1 MVLAVSQEARRPRE
15 RRRIKESAMRRL
27 IRRLVRV
34 QTVAVLVIAWLAG
47 ALGLGLATGA
57 GAVPTVALMALG
69 PLLGGVLLLIRHNLE
84 LASRIGN
91 LDVRTQR
98 TLDSVRQVGAGLDK
112 ELKKEIRQ
120 TFRQL
125 EALQNLN
132 AMLPASDVLPATRV
146 WAASPD
152 LLVVLVDL
160 VITGRP
166 SLIVECGSGASTLW
180 LALAMR
186 RFKIDGRIIALEH
199 DPVFGGKTRDL
210 LARHDVGDL
219 AEVRD
224 APLESFSLDGET
236 YLWYARRAWEDL
248 TGIDLLFVDGPPAAT
263 GHQARYPALPL
274 LSGSLSPVATAV
286 LDDLVVP
293 DMQKVLQLWLDAY
306 PDFSSEILPLEK
318 QAAVLRRTCAGRLSL
333 EASPLL
339 PDLQHDLSAGVL
351 VGDPAQRLARLLQ
364 RQHRRDLGAQR
375 AGLDQAAQCLQPLAA
390 DVG

>member
-1 MVLAVSQEARRPRE
+1 MS
-15 RRRIKESAMRRL
+15 RL
-27 IRRLVRV
+27 IRRFVRIE
-34 QTVAVLVIAWLAG
+34 TVTVLVIAWLAG

-69 PLLGGVLLLIRHNLE
+69 PLLGGLLLLMRHSLD
-84 LASRIGN
+84 LAGRIGN
-91 LDVRTQR
+91 LAGQSER
-98 TLDSVRQVGAGLDK
+98 TLEGVRRVETDANEIK
-112 ELKKEIRQ
+112 TEIRQ

-125 EALQNLN
+125 EALLNLS
-132 AMLPASDVLPATRV
+132 AVLPAYDVLPATRG

-160 VITGRP
+160 VITERP
-166 SLIVECGSGASTLW
+166 SLVVECGSGASTLW

-186 RFKIDGRIIALEH
+186 RFGIDGRIIALDH

-236 YLWYARRAWEDL
+236 YSWYARRAWEDL
-248 TGIDLLFVDGPPAAT
+248 AGIDLLFVDGPPAT
-263 GHQARYPALPL
+263 MGHQARYPALPL

-293 DMQKVLQLWLDAY
+293 DMQKVLRLWLDAY
-306 PDFSSEILPLEK
+306 PEFGAEILPLEK
-318 QAAVLRRTCAGRLSL
+318 QAAVLRRS
-333 EASPLL
+333 
-339 PDLQHDLSAGVL
+339 
-351 VGDPAQRLARLLQ
+351 
-364 RQHRRDLGAQR
+364 
-375 AGLDQAAQCLQPLAA
+375 
-390 DVG
+390 

>member
-1 MVLAVSQEARRPRE
+1 
-15 RRRIKESAMRRL
+15 MRRL
-27 IRRLVRV
+27 IRQFARI

-69 PLLGGVLLLIRHNLE
+69 PLLGGLLLLIRHSLD

-91 LDVRTQR
+91 LAGESVRTLN
-98 TLDSVRQVGAGLDK
+98 TVRRVETDANEIK
-112 ELKKEIRQ
+112 REIRQ

-132 AMLPASDVLPATRV
+132 TLLPANDVLPATRG

-160 VITGRP
+160 VISERP
-166 SLIVECGSGASTLW
+166 SLVLECGSGASTLW

-186 RFKIDGRIIALEH
+186 RFGIDGRIVALDH

-210 LARHDVGDL
+210 LARHDVRDL

-224 APLESFSLDGET
+224 APLESFGLDGET
-236 YLWYARRAWEDL
+236 YSWYARRAWEDL
-248 TGIDLLFVDGPPAAT
+248 TGIDLLFVDGPPATT

-274 LSGSLSPVATAV
+274 LSGSLSPAATVV

-293 DMQKVLQLWLDAY
+293 DMQKVLRLWLDAY
-306 PDFSSEILPLEK
+306 PDFGSEILPLEK
-318 QAAVLRRTCAGRLSL
+318 QAAVLRRS
-333 EASPLL
+333 
-339 PDLQHDLSAGVL
+339 
-351 VGDPAQRLARLLQ
+351 
-364 RQHRRDLGAQR
+364 
-375 AGLDQAAQCLQPLAA
+375 
-390 DVG
+390 

>member
-1 MVLAVSQEARRPRE
+1 
-15 RRRIKESAMRRL
+15 
-27 IRRLVRV
+27 VRV
-34 QTVAVLVIAWLAG
+34 QTVAALVIAWLAG

-69 PLLGGVLLLIRHNLE
+69 LLLGGLLLLIRHSLD

-91 LDVRTQR
+91 LAAQSER
-98 TLDSVRQVGAGLDK
+98 TLDAARRIESDTK
-112 ELKKEIRQ
+112 IEIKKEIKQ

-125 EALQNLN
+125 EALQNLS
-132 AMLPASDVLPATRV
+132 AVLPANDVLPATRG

-152 LLVVLVDL
+152 LLMVLVDL
-160 VITGRP
+160 VITERP
-166 SLIVECGSGASTLW
+166 SLVVECGSGASTLW

-186 RFKIDGRIIALEH
+186 RFGIDGRIIALDH

-210 LARHDVGDL
+210 LARHDVRDL

-236 YLWYARRAWEDL
+236 YSWYARQAWEDL
-248 TGIDLLFVDGPPAAT
+248 TGIDLLFVDGPPATT

-293 DMQKVLQLWLDAY
+293 DMQKVLRLWLDAY
-306 PDFSSEILPLEK
+306 PDFGSEILPLEK
-318 QAAVLRRTCAGRLSL
+318 QAAVLRRS
-333 EASPLL
+333 
-339 PDLQHDLSAGVL
+339 
-351 VGDPAQRLARLLQ
+351 
-364 RQHRRDLGAQR
+364 
-375 AGLDQAAQCLQPLAA
+375 
-390 DVG
+390 

>member
-1 MVLAVSQEARRPRE
+1 M
-15 RRRIKESAMRRL
+15 
-27 IRRLVRV
+27 RV

-69 PLLGGVLLLIRHNLE
+69 LLLGGLLLLIRHSLD

-91 LDVRTQR
+91 LAAQSER
-98 TLDSVRQVGAGLDK
+98 TLDTARRIESDTK
-112 ELKKEIRQ
+112 IEIKKEIKQ

-125 EALQNLN
+125 EALQNLS
-132 AMLPASDVLPATRV
+132 AVLPANDVLPATRG

-152 LLVVLVDL
+152 LLMVLVDL
-160 VITGRP
+160 VITERP
-166 SLIVECGSGASTLW
+166 SLVVECGSGASTLW

-186 RFKIDGRIIALEH
+186 RFGIDGRIIALDH

-210 LARHDVGDL
+210 LARHDVRDL

-236 YLWYARRAWEDL
+236 YSWYARRAWEDL
-248 TGIDLLFVDGPPAAT
+248 TGIDLLFVDGPPATT

-293 DMQKVLQLWLDAY
+293 DMQKVLRLWLDAY
-306 PDFSSEILPLEK
+306 PDFGSEILPLEK
-318 QAAVLRRTCAGRLSL
+318 QAAVLRRS
-333 EASPLL
+333 
-339 PDLQHDLSAGVL
+339 
-351 VGDPAQRLARLLQ
+351 
-364 RQHRRDLGAQR
+364 
-375 AGLDQAAQCLQPLAA
+375 
-390 DVG
+390 

>member
-1 MVLAVSQEARRPRE
+1 
-15 RRRIKESAMRRL
+15 MRRL
-27 IRRLVRV
+27 IRRLVRLE
-34 QTVAVLVIAWLAG
+34 TVAVLVTAWLAG

-69 PLLGGVLLLIRHNLE
+69 LLLGGLLLLIRHGLE

-91 LDVRTQR
+91 LAGESQR
-98 TLDSVRQVGAGLDK
+98 TLDTVRRVESDEK
-112 ELKKEIRQ
+112 ETKKEIRQ

-132 AMLPASDVLPATRV
+132 AMLPATDVLPATRD

-160 VITGRP
+160 VITERP

-186 RFKIDGRIIALEH
+186 RFKIDGRIIALDH
-199 DPVFGGKTRDL
+199 DPVFGGKTRGF

-224 APLESFSLDGET
+224 APLENFSLDGET
-236 YLWYARRAWEDL
+236 YSWYARRAWEDL
-248 TGIDLLFVDGPPAAT
+248 TGIDLLFVDGPPATT

-274 LSGSLSPVATAV
+274 LSGSLSPGATAV

-293 DMQKVLQLWLDAY
+293 DMQNVLRLWLDAF

-318 QAAVLRRTCAGRLSL
+318 RAAVLRRG
-333 EASPLL
+333 
-339 PDLQHDLSAGVL
+339 
-351 VGDPAQRLARLLQ
+351 
-364 RQHRRDLGAQR
+364 
-375 AGLDQAAQCLQPLAA
+375 
-390 DVG
+390 

>member
-1 MVLAVSQEARRPRE
+1 
-15 RRRIKESAMRRL
+15 MRRL
-27 IRRLVRV
+27 IRQLVRIE
-34 QTVAVLVIAWLAG
+34 TVAVLVTAWLAG

-69 PLLGGVLLLIRHNLE
+69 PLLGGLLLLIRHSLD

-91 LDVRTQR
+91 LAGESTR
-98 TLDSVRQVGAGLDK
+98 TLDTMRRVGADIGKVEK
-112 ELKKEIRQ
+112 EVKQEIKQ

-125 EALQNLN
+125 EALQNLS
-132 AMLPASDVLPATRV
+132 AVLPASDLVPATRG

-152 LLVVLVDL
+152 LLAVLVDL
-160 VITGRP
+160 VITQRP
-166 SLIVECGSGASTLW
+166 SLVVECGSGASTLW

-186 RFKIDGRIIALEH
+186 RFKIDGRIIALDH

-210 LARHDVGDL
+210 LARHDVRDL

-236 YLWYARRAWEDL
+236 YSWYARRAWEDL

-286 LDDLVVP
+286 LDDLIVP
-293 DMQKVLQLWLDAY
+293 DMQEVLRRWLDAY
-306 PDFSSEILPLEK
+306 PDFGSEILPLEK
-318 QAAVLRRTCAGRLSL
+318 QAAVLRRS
-333 EASPLL
+333 
-339 PDLQHDLSAGVL
+339 
-351 VGDPAQRLARLLQ
+351 
-364 RQHRRDLGAQR
+364 
-375 AGLDQAAQCLQPLAA
+375 
-390 DVG
+390 

>member
-1 MVLAVSQEARRPRE
+1 M
-15 RRRIKESAMRRL
+15 
-27 IRRLVRV
+27 RV

-69 PLLGGVLLLIRHNLE
+69 LLLGGLLLLIRHSLD

-91 LDVRTQR
+91 LAAQSER
-98 TLDSVRQVGAGLDK
+98 TLDTARRIESDTK
-112 ELKKEIRQ
+112 IEIKKEIKQ

-125 EALQNLN
+125 EALQNLS
-132 AMLPASDVLPATRV
+132 AVLPANDVLPATRG

-152 LLVVLVDL
+152 LLMVLVDL
-160 VITGRP
+160 VITERP
-166 SLIVECGSGASTLW
+166 SLVVECGSGASTLW

-186 RFKIDGRIIALEH
+186 RFGIDGRIVALDH

-210 LARHDVGDL
+210 LARHDVRDL

-236 YLWYARRAWEDL
+236 YSWYARRAWEDL
-248 TGIDLLFVDGPPAAT
+248 KGIDLLFVDGPPATT

-274 LSGSLSPVATAV
+274 LSGLLSPVATAV

-293 DMQKVLQLWLDAY
+293 DMQKVLRLWLDAY
-306 PDFSSEILPLEK
+306 PDFGSEILPLEK
-318 QAAVLRRTCAGRLSL
+318 QAAVLRRS
-333 EASPLL
+333 
-339 PDLQHDLSAGVL
+339 
-351 VGDPAQRLARLLQ
+351 
-364 RQHRRDLGAQR
+364 
-375 AGLDQAAQCLQPLAA
+375 
-390 DVG
+390 

>member
-1 MVLAVSQEARRPRE
+1 
-15 RRRIKESAMRRL
+15 MRRL
-27 IRRLVRV
+27 IRRLVRIE
-34 QTVAVLVIAWLAG
+34 TVAVLVIAWLAG

-69 PLLGGVLLLIRHNLE
+69 PLLGGLLLLIRHSLD

-91 LDVRTQR
+91 LAGQTKR
-98 TLDSVRQVGAGLDK
+98 TLDTVQRAGAGIEK
-112 ELKKEIRQ
+112 EIKKEINQ

-125 EALQNLN
+125 EALQNLS
-132 AMLPASDVLPATRV
+132 AVLPANAVLPATRG

-160 VITGRP
+160 VITERP
-166 SLIVECGSGASTLW
+166 SLVVECGSGASTLW

-186 RFKIDGRIIALEH
+186 RSGTGGRIIALDH

-210 LARHDVGDL
+210 LARHDVRDL

-236 YLWYARRAWEDL
+236 YSWYARRAWEDL
-248 TGIDLLFVDGPPAAT
+248 TGIDLLFVDGPPATT

-274 LSGSLSPVATAV
+274 LSASLSPVATAV

-293 DMQKVLQLWLDAY
+293 DMQKVLRLWLDAY
-306 PDFSSEILPLEK
+306 PDFGSEILPLEK
-318 QAAVLRRTCAGRLSL
+318 QAAVLRRS
-333 EASPLL
+333 
-339 PDLQHDLSAGVL
+339 
-351 VGDPAQRLARLLQ
+351 
-364 RQHRRDLGAQR
+364 
-375 AGLDQAAQCLQPLAA
+375 
-390 DVG
+390 

>member
-1 MVLAVSQEARRPRE
+1 
-15 RRRIKESAMRRL
+15 MRRL
-27 IRRLVRV
+27 IGQLGRI
-34 QTVAVLVIAWLAG
+34 QTVGALVLVWLAG
-47 ALGLGLATGA
+47 ALGLGLATSA
-57 GAVPTVALMALG
+57 GAVPTVALMVLG
-69 PLLGGVLLLIRHNLE
+69 PLLGGLLLLIRHSLE

-91 LDVRTQR
+91 LGVESQR
-98 TLDSVRQVGAGLDK
+98 TLGTVRRIETKIDID
-112 ELKKEIRQ
+112 LKTEVKQ

-132 AMLPASDVLPATRV
+132 AVLPATDVLPATRG

-152 LLVVLVDL
+152 LLLVLIDL
-160 VITGRP
+160 VISERP

-186 RFKIDGRIIALEH
+186 RFQIDGRIIALDH

-236 YLWYARRAWEDL
+236 YSWYARRAWEDL
-248 TGIDLLFVDGPPAAT
+248 TGIDLLFVDGPPATT

-274 LSGSLSPVATAV
+274 LNGSLSPVATVV

-293 DMQKVLQLWLDAY
+293 DMQKVLRLWLDAY
-306 PDFSSEILPLEK
+306 PKFDSEILPLEK
-318 QAAVLRRTCAGRLSL
+318 QAAVLRRR
-333 EASPLL
+333 
-339 PDLQHDLSAGVL
+339 
-351 VGDPAQRLARLLQ
+351 
-364 RQHRRDLGAQR
+364 
-375 AGLDQAAQCLQPLAA
+375 
-390 DVG
+390 